1 MKLVIVS
8 TLGAVHRYVISE
20 VARRFPP
27 ALVIQPVRPPPPSG
41 GAREPSGTRP
51 LDRLERALHHRVR
64 SLRMER
70 TEAALERSLGVWGRP
85 PVDVT
90 RVAFS
95 DLHSSATLDA
105 IRALAPDVM
114 LVSGAPILRPELFS
128 LPRLGAVNVHYGI
141 APAYRGEDTL
151 FWPLVKGDHE
161 SLGVTLHRIDR
172 AIDTGSILA
181 HGFVGR
187 SGGEGE
193 TELWAAAARLGA
205 RLVLRLLETAGEGL
219 PAGAVQPAGGRQYF
233 RRERTLAWEARYWGR
248 RAVGLSPPPA
258 DERIV
263 MYPEPP
269 PSAGVGLSPG

>member
-8 TLGAVHRYVISE
+8 TLGAVHRHVVSE

-27 ALVIQPVRPPPPSG
+27 ALVIQPGSPPPSPV
-41 GAREPSGTRP
+41 RIPEPRTRP
-51 LDRLERALHHRVR
+51 LDRLERAVHHRVR

-70 TEAALERSLGVWGRP
+70 AEAALERMLGVWGAP

-95 DLHSSATLDA
+95 DLHSSATLA
-105 IRALAPDVM
+105 TIRALAPDVM
-114 LVSGAPILRPELFS
+114 LVSGAPVLRPELFS
-128 LPRLGAVNVHYGI
+128 LPRLGAVNLHYGI

-161 SLGVTLHRIDR
+161 SLGVTLHRIDS
-172 AIDTGSILA
+172 AIDTGRILA

-187 SGGEGE
+187 RGGESE

-205 RLVLRLLETAGEGL
+205 RLVLRLLETVGESL
-219 PAGAVQPAGGRQYF
+219 PAGAVQSTAGRQYF

-248 RAVGLSPPPA
+248 RAAGLTPPPA
-258 DERIV
+258 AERIV
-263 MYPEPP
+263 MYPEPTP
-269 PSAGVGLSPG
+269 RRESTSDLVG